1 MCRRWITHRS
11 KCGVAKEAL
20 GTQVSPEEGCRSVA
34 EGQTGK
40 CGQHDPEPLRSSAVR
55 VKKRGV
61 VTWANLHQWRVWG
74 RSRGLEMRRWVGES
88 LLRLA
93 GQSRGRCLRGK
104 KQEQELLGPGDLHT
118 ASLQLLTAQPAQW
131 LPARRG
137 WLEPSAG
144 PSHFTTSIP
153 CLCPGPGARPIGG
166 GETSS
171 LGLFP
176 AWPWAFRWPC
186 R

>member
-1 MCRRWITHRS
+1 M
-11 KCGVAKEAL
+11 

-88 LLRLA
+88 LLRLVRAEVGAYGARSRNKSCWGRGTYIPPACSCSQPSLPSGSLHGGA
-93 GQSRGRCLRGK
+93 GWSPVQGPATSPPLSPVCAQGQGPG
-104 KQEQELLGPGDLHT
+104 LLGVGR
-118 ASLQLLTAQPAQW
+118 PAPWDCFQ
-131 LPARRG
+131 
-137 WLEPSAG
+137 
-144 PSHFTTSIP
+144 
-153 CLCPGPGARPIGG
+153 PGPGHSGG
-166 GETSS
+166 LAVSRLT
-171 LGLFP
+171 
-176 AWPWAFRWPC
+176 R
-186 R
+186 